1 MFNTERYSF
10 RMLSRALLLA
20 FGLSGFGLLA
30 ACEQEGPAEEAGEEI
45 DETMEETGD
54 AIEETADD
62 FEESTD

>member
-1 MFNTERYSF
+1 MFNSERYSF

-30 ACEQEGPAEEAGEEI
+30 ACESDDPAEEAGEEI

-54 AIEETADD
+54 AVEEMADD